1 MTEQDNPKKKSLPR
15 RCLGIFVGGP
25 KRIVFWILVLLLLIA
40 SPFIIAWMVVPVVV
54 RTQASAAAAESW
66 EGQLSIGDIEFSWTG
81 PSTFHELSLTDTQ
94 GRPWLSIDS
103 VTIRLVDFPG
113 FAPKL
118 STVDVGNVVVNAQLT
133 DGKLE
138 IPIKVSEENEEPID
152 IGKMLAL
159 ERIRVE
165 SITVNAVDGDNT
177 TEVFKSDGPLVMEG
191 TPEKLVLDT
200 YNARLAEGRLAA
212 RLTLHNPADKPLRQE
227 GRLELRTV
235 FLGKMLRDLGTGVD
249 MKNTRLDL
257 LTTFEGEKM
266 SPQETRSEGN
276 VHLKDA
282 HMGSVPVL
290 TKVMSFFNLADP
302 GNFEANAEYRT
313 DGYLV
318 TFDDGRMANSLSA
331 FKVEPG
337 GTVDLDKRTVD
348 LYVVGAMFSEVESFL
363 NDIPVVNILA
373 GATKKLAENTTRV
386 QVKGHFDDPPSQL
399 LTKQPLK
406 DLAEGTVGF
415 FKTAVEGGGQL
426 GNDILKQ
433 GGRLIDEATPLGNQ

>member
-1 MTEQDNPKKKSLPR
+1 MTEQDTSSKRSFPR
-15 RCLGIFVGGP
+15 RVLGIFIDGP
-25 KRIVFWILVLLLLIA
+25 RRIVFWSLVLLLLIA

-54 RTQASAAAAESW
+54 RGQAAAATAESW
-66 EGQLSIGDIEFSWTG
+66 EGDLSIGDIEFSWTG
-81 PSTFHELSLTDTQ
+81 PSTFREVSLTDTR
-94 GRPWLSIDS
+94 GRRWLSIDS
-103 VTIRLVDFPG
+103 ITIRLADFPG

-118 STVDVGNVVVNAQLT
+118 STVDVGDVVVNAQLT

-138 IPIKVSEENEEPID
+138 IPIKVSEEDDQPTD

-200 YNARLAEGRLAA
+200 YNARLAEGRLAT
-212 RLTLHNPADKPLRQE
+212 RLTLHNKPDEPLRHE

-249 MKNTRLDL
+249 MKNARLDL
-257 LTTFEGEKM
+257 LTTFEGGKL
-266 SPQETRSEGN
+266 SPQETRAKGN

-282 HMGSVPVL
+282 HMGSVPIL
-290 TKVMSFFNLADP
+290 SKVMGFFKLTDP
-302 GNFEANAEYRT
+302 ANFEANAEYRT
-313 DGYLV
+313 DGYLI
-318 TFDDGRMANSLSA
+318 TLDDGRMANNLSA

-348 LYVVGAMFSEVESFL
+348 LYVVGAMFSKVEGFL
-363 NDIPVVNILA
+363 SDIPVANILA
-373 GATKKLAENTTRV
+373 DATKKLAENTTRV
-386 QVKGHFDDPPSQL
+386 HVKGHFDDPPSQL

-415 FKTAVEGGGQL
+415 FKTAVEGGGKL

-433 GGRLIDEATPLGNQ
+433 GGRLID